1 MPKIGEPLK
10 LLAAAPPSDR
20 GPASERT
27 SSPTGQMDSTKTGA
41 EAQKIE
47 EKSPRERILQASL
60 ELFVEQGYFNTN
72 VPDISRRS
80 RCSVGSIY
88 HHFLNKEEIAAQ
100 IFDAGMKDFRFA
112 LAQSIDLKQNA
123 EANILNIVIAFMS
136 FAEKNHLLARY
147 LWLARHSEF
156 LNQQVKIP
164 TVVGFDELGRRVTR
178 LLRKAEAEGAIAKLP
193 AEVIW
198 SLLFGLPLSY
208 MRDWLDGY
216 TRMPPSDVAPL
227 LAQACWAAL
236 CGLKK

>member
-1 MPKIGEPLK
+1 MTK
-10 LLAAAPPSDR
+10 
-20 GPASERT
+20 SEAGK
-27 SSPTGQMDSTKTGA
+27 PDD
-41 EAQKIE
+41 
-47 EKSPRERILQASL
+47 KSPRERILQASL

-100 IFDAGMKDFRFA
+100 IFDAGMKDFRSA
-112 LAQSIDLKQNA
+112 LAAAIDLKDSPEKNI
-123 EANILNIVIAFMS
+123 EAIVVAFMG
-136 FAEKNHLLARY
+136 FAEQNHLLARY

-164 TVVGFDELGRRVTR
+164 TVVGFDELGRKVTV
-178 LLRKAEAEGAIAKLP
+178 LLRKAERQGSIAKLP

-198 SLLFGLPLSY
+198 SILFGLPLSY

-216 TRMPPSDVAPL
+216 TRMPPSTVAPT
-227 LAQACWAAL
+227 LALACWKAL
-236 CGLKK
+236 CGLKSDLGATAD

>member
-1 MPKIGEPLK
+1 MPKSGDPLK
-10 LLAAAPPSDR
+10 PSASAAAAERGSLGERPPI
-20 GPASERT
+20 
-27 SSPTGQMDSTKTGA
+27 QGA
-41 EAQKIE
+41 NGEGGGVKAE

-100 IFDAGMKDFRFA
+100 IFDAGMKDFRLA
-112 LAQSIDLKQNA
+112 LAKSIDPKDNA
-123 EANILNIVIAFMS
+123 EDNISSIVISFMN
-136 FAEKNHLLARY
+136 FAEMNHLLARY

-178 LLRKAEAEGAIAKLP
+178 LLRRAETEGTIAKLP

-208 MRDWLDGY
+208 VRDWLDGY
-216 TRMPPSDVAPL
+216 TRMRPSEVAPII
-227 LAQACWAAL
+227 AQACWAAL
-236 CGLKK
+236 TGLKK